1 MLWPGESAV
10 GQRLLLSR
18 LPSPI
23 ATEVVGVVTHV
34 QTQPFRAT
42 ALPQIWVTYATRSY
56 GLTAAV
62 RGTGPSLAAD
72 VERAI
77 QQLGPGRPVHDVR
90 TLASAVADASADTRF
105 ALFVLGA
112 FAVLALAL
120 TAVGVYGSVA
130 YVTAGRT
137 REIAV
142 RRALG
147 ARGARIV
154 ALVVRDSLAWT
165 TPGLATGVAGAF
177 ALSRY
182 LETLLFGVGARDSI
196 TFLGVSALLAA
207 IAVAATAIPALRA
220 VRVDPML
227 ALRSE

>member
-1 MLWPGESAV
+1 M
-10 GQRLLLSR
+10 
-18 LPSPI
+18 
-23 ATEVVGVVTHV
+23 
-34 QTQPFRAT
+34 
-42 ALPQIWVTYATRSY
+42 TYATRSY
-56 GLTAAV
+56 GLSAAV

-90 TLASAVADASADTRF
+90 TLGSAVADASADTRF

-112 FAVLALAL
+112 FAVLALVL

-130 YVTAGRT
+130 YVTARRT
-137 REIAV
+137 REIAI

-154 ALVVRDSLAWT
+154 TLVVRESASWT
-165 TPGLATGVAGAF
+165 VAGLAAGLAGAF

-182 LETLLFGVGARDSI
+182 LESLLFGVGARDSM
-196 TFLGVSALLAA
+196 TLLGVSLLLAA
-207 IAVAATAIPALRA
+207 VAVAATVIPALRA

-227 ALRSE
+227 ALRYE